1 MLAVFSHAA
10 EEIRFFKKQQWLV
23 TSYALTAFFALALAP
38 QYIGA
43 CEKVE
48 IWSCVLV
55 NFLCAIVVLVTAIAA
70 LIVLWS
76 LDEAHQKELNRM
88 NAARQ
93 RLLAIRNIHTAFPSG
108 RAWQTVPVI
117 RSILRGL
124 GHMQEWPVVRPVVR
138 HIRRGYRWVRRGL
151 EAEPVGTR
159 TRGAVL
165 FHLDGARTGG
175 TVSILRFA
183 LSIGAVLAIVI
194 NVLLRA
200 WASPLLCTAG

>member
-1 MLAVFSHAA
+1 MAVFSHAA

-88 NAARQ
+88 NAGGEA
-93 RLLAIRNIHTAFPSG
+93 AGDPEHS
-108 RAWQTVPVI
+108 
-117 RSILRGL
+117 
-124 GHMQEWPVVRPVVR
+124 
-138 HIRRGYRWVRRGL
+138 YRVS
-151 EAEPVGTR
+151 VR
-159 TRGAVL
+159 TRLADGPSDPVHSSWVGAHAGVASGPASGPA
-165 FHLDGARTGG
+165 H
-175 TVSILRFA
+175 SSW
-183 LSIGAVLAIVI
+183 LSVGSS
-194 NVLLRA
+194 RA
-200 WASPLLCTAG
+200 